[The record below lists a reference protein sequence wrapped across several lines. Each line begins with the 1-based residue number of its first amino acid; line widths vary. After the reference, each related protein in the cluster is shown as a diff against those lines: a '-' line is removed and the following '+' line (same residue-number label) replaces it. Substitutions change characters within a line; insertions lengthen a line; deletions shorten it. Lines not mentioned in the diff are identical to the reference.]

1 MLNNYDPKK
10 EIQRRII
17 IIISAILM
25 LVGLL
30 IYELYFLQ
38 VDCYNKYAM
47 LSEKNRVRLS
57 PLLPKRGR
65 IFTADGKLI
74 ASSKYKYKLT
84 IESCAENIFLKNL
97 ELLETCIDL
106 SAEEKEALLEMRRKV
121 PRYSPI
127 IIRDGLSWDEYA
139 KLSIIFYKLSHVS
152 IDDVYV
158 REYDM
163 PFEFSH
169 VVGYASKSENNLQ
182 ILNGKTG
189 IELSMN
195 ADLIGEIGN
204 LKTEINAA
212 GRKIRKL
219 ESVDPISGKDV
230 TLTINS
236 EIQKYVFDLISA
248 EKAGACVV
256 LDLTDGSVVALVS
269 APGFDTNLISS
280 KISRTQWNA
289 IIKDPLSPLTNRA
302 ITGKYPP
309 GSVFK
314 IVVAF
319 AALSEGIIT
328 PKDTFFCSGAVTQD
342 NATFHCWNRQGH
354 GRVNVC
360 DAIRGSCD
368 CFFFEISKKLG
379 IDKIA
384 EYAEKFGFGKLT
396 EIELPNE
403 SSGLLPNKKW
413 KLLKYR
419 KSWKP
424 YETII
429 TSIGQGALQA
439 TLLQVATMFGK
450 LYTNNYDFTPTIINQ
465 RDQRDVGSVFCPS
478 ETYARGNFNVEAVSV
493 LENACGATTQR
504 DVGPNND
511 QHDNCGKDQ
520 LCSGLAHSSVIKDA
534 LHQVC
539 NSWSGTAFRSCKA
552 DYEISGKTGSS
563 QVRRIKR
570 NEAGVSQKNFQWH
583 LRDHAFFVGVAPQ
596 KNKNPRYVVAVLIEH
611 GGGGASTA
619 APIARK
625 IFDKLILTEE
635 NEKR

>member
-1 MLNNYDPKK
+1 MLHNHDPQK
-10 EIQRRII
+10 EIQRRVIM
-17 IIISAILM
+17 IISAILI
-25 LVGLL
+25 LIGLL

-74 ASSKYKYKLT
+74 ASSKYKNKLT
-84 IESCAENIFLKNL
+84 IESCAENIFLENL
-97 ELLETCIDL
+97 ELLGICIDL
-106 SAEEKEALLEMRRKV
+106 SAEEKEALLEMRKKA
-121 PRYSPI
+121 PRYSLI
-127 IIRDGLSWDEYA
+127 VIRDGLSWDEYA
-139 KLSIIFYKLSHVS
+139 KLSIVFYKLNHVS
-152 IDDVYV
+152 VDDVYM
-158 REYDM
+158 REYNM
-163 PFEFSH
+163 PFELSH

-195 ADLIGEIGN
+195 AELIGEIGN
-204 LKTEINAA
+204 VKTEINAA
-212 GRKIRKL
+212 GRKMRKL
-219 ESVDPISGKDV
+219 ESVDPIGGTDIV
-230 TLTINS
+230 LTINS
-236 EIQKYVFDLISA
+236 EIQKYVFDLIAA

-280 KISRTQWNA
+280 KINRDQWSALTN
-289 IIKDPLSPLTNRA
+289 DPLTPLMNRA

-319 AALSEGIIT
+319 AALCEGIIT
-328 PKDTFFCSGAVTQD
+328 PKDTVFCSGGVTQD
-342 NATFHCWNRQGH
+342 NATFHCWNRHGH

-360 DAIRGSCD
+360 DAIRMSCD

-384 EYAEKFGFGKLT
+384 EYAEKFGFGKQT
-396 EIELPNE
+396 GIELPNE
-403 SSGLLPNKKW
+403 SSGLVPNKKW
-413 KLLKYR
+413 KLLKYG

-424 YETII
+424 YETLI

-450 LYTNNYDFTPTIINQ
+450 LYTNNYDFTPTIIQ
-465 RDQRDVGSVFCPS
+465 RDQCDQRDVGSVDAS
-478 ETYARGNFNVEAVSV
+478 LSSGTYARGNFNVEAVSA
-493 LENACGATTQR
+493 LENARGATTQR
-504 DVGPNND
+504 DVGSNNI
-511 QHDNCGKDQ
+511 N
-520 LCSGLAHSSVIKDA
+520 ATHSSVIKDA

-563 QVRRIKR
+563 QVRKIKN

-611 GGGGASTA
+611 GGGGASVA

-625 IFDKLILTEE
+625 ILDKLIVTEE
-635 NEKR
+635 NGNR